1 MRPPRRSAAIPAVLL
16 GGLLAVALLV
26 SGCAVAK
33 DWLEAHEGECPY
45 GYLELARGQGYGYAE
60 VCPPP
65 YRSELDGL
73 PADGSGRQAVGGADG
88 SRTRNFRRDRP
99 VL

>member
-1 MRPPRRSAAIPAVLL
+1 MQPPPRSTAAPGLTLA
-16 GGLLAVALLV
+16 GLLAVALLV
-26 SGCAVAK
+26 SGCAVANE
-33 DWLEAHEGECPY
+33 WLEAHAGECPY
-45 GYLELARGQGYGYAE
+45 GYLELARRQGYRYAE

-65 YRSELDGL
+65 YRSELDGVL
-73 PADGSGRQAVGGADG
+73 GEDSGRRASGGADG